1 MHTVTIDLEGS
12 YSYNSTMAGDY
23 INISN
28 DFNTQYEIDFGEEW
42 RTHFPDFREVEKMCK
57 EYPALEKSF
66 ENFKT
71 IYEMVKDD
79 YASKTRDEDQ

>member
-1 MHTVTIDLEGS
+1 
-12 YSYNSTMAGDY
+12 MAGDY
-23 INISN
+23 ITISS
-28 DFNTQYEIDFGEEW
+28 DFSTQYEIDFGEEW

-57 EYPALEKSF
+57 EYPALEKAF

-79 YASKTRDEDQ
+79 YASKTRDDDQ